1 MSHFQH
7 IQFAASTDVGQKR
20 KNNEDAYGT
29 FPEIGVFCVAD
40 GMGGGDDGEVASNAT
55 IEAVKQFAASNPLPD
70 DAAYSIR
77 DYTAALSRI
86 INDASK
92 WILDRAKE
100 KGLKGC
106 GSTFVSLC
114 LDASKPDEAVA
125 VHAGD
130 SRLYRIRGRA
140 ITQIT
145 RDHSAAELMGAR
157 SEDEVNP
164 LFRGMILRA
173 VGVQPTVELDVTPF
187 DIQQDDK
194 ILICSDGLYRMV
206 PERKITS
213 IIRKA
218 ETPGMAVAELIDKA
232 NEAGGVDNI
241 TAVVVFVGTLPPPA
255 KMVGMA
261 VDALHPVERDT
272 EPGEGENDETDGTEP
287 DSQNSASS
295 MSERTAATG
304 CSLTGSLRSIEPR
317 VNPVPKPHIEIK
329 RELSSL
335 RGRNWSGVRWT
346 VGSIAAAVLAVMAGW
361 YVATKEER
369 EADHVIVEEP
379 HIAIVPQGTNE
390 CDRTDVAITT
400 DVHVVSVAN
409 PDRFQGGPN
418 REDDKLVPTPSVTTN
433 RPMHA
438 PDVDRH
444 IATRKKL
451 HTALTNDISKLIV
464 SEPVSNRNERLDEAY
479 RLLTDA
485 TNMNAEIK
493 CPVLTEQDARS
504 LLGDVDDRRKWIV
517 GEVENRTGFE
527 FIIDGKSIVPG
538 AVQLFE
544 FVDGK
549 IPGNWVASATGYDD
563 KPLARDFN
571 GKRIELKDDDFK
583 PRAVNM
589 SLPQLEEGV
598 VCVCGGSNV
607 VGSIMLRPGDGYSCV
622 YNRAGYES
630 QTCRFNVKFNEDGV
644 LPPPGKWKAMLVGVE
659 IPDLENGVKCKVNG
673 ADAVSGAKMRLAP
686 GTYSLEYSRLGYKTQ
701 TLSFVVEPGRSDV
714 LPPPGKWK
722 ELPVAITVPMLSDGV
737 KCKID
742 GQERTSG
749 EKTELMPGE
758 HSLEYIQHGYETQ
771 TLPFT
776 VRHGVSE
783 KLPPPREWKA
793 QPVEVMVPMLP
804 DGVKCK
810 IDGQERTSGDQISI
824 LPGKHTIRYSM
835 LDHHPQTADF
845 IVRPGERLS
854 LPPQKAWVRLDG
866 LVALEKAEEAIVS
879 GQWGKAIEL
888 LEKASVESPDAKK
901 RLNEAKAKVDAY
913 RKETAKAAAHE
924 EMEKQKATA
933 VNALK
938 GVCGDISNFIS
949 AVGKCPVKDD
959 EVAVIRQR
967 AAMLYQSKTAQDDWE
982 HAKALIAVLKA
993 NSVER
998 KGIRWYVDD
1007 WLVGECGGGSE
1018 SGGRKKQKAKEGYE
1032 KLQDALRR
1040 LESSKAGS
1048 VEEITIVTDIM
1059 KNMPDWLNMKKSDMK
1074 KR

>member
-369 EADHVIVEEP
+369 ETDHVIVEEP
-379 HIAIVPQGTNE
+379 HPNMMPVNTNT

-400 DVHVVSVAN
+400 DVQVASVAH

-418 REDDKLVPTPSVTTN
+418 REDDKSAPTPSVTTN
-433 RPMHA
+433 RLVHA

-444 IATRKKL
+444 VVARKKL
-451 HTALTNDISKLIV
+451 HAALTNDISKLIV
-464 SEPVSNRNERLDEAY
+464 SAPVSNRNERLYEAY

-485 TNMNAEIK
+485 TNINAEIK
-493 CPVLTEQDARS
+493 CPVLTAQEARS
-504 LLGDVDDRRKWIV
+504 LLGDVEDRRKWIV

-527 FIIDGKSIVPG
+527 VVIDGKSIVPG

-630 QTCRFNVKFNEDGV
+630 QTCHFNVKFNEDGV
-644 LPPPGKWKAMLVGVE
+644 LPSPGKWKAMLVGVE

-673 ADAVSGAKMRLAP
+673 VDAVSGAKMRLAP

-722 ELPVAITVPMLSDGV
+722 ELPVAITMPMLS
-737 KCKID
+737 
-742 GQERTSG
+742 
-749 EKTELMPGE
+749 
-758 HSLEYIQHGYETQ
+758 
-771 TLPFT
+771 
-776 VRHGVSE
+776 
-783 KLPPPREWKA
+783 
-793 QPVEVMVPMLP
+793 

-845 IVRPGERLS
+845 IVQSGERLS
-854 LPPQKAWVRLDG
+854 LPLQKAWVRLDG
-866 LVALEKAEEAIVS
+866 LVALEKAEEAIAN

-901 RLNEAKAKVDAY
+901 RLNEAKAKVDTY

-924 EMEKQKATA
+924 EMEKQKSAA

-938 GVCGDISNFIS
+938 GVCGDISKFIDAARKC
-949 AVGKCPVKDD
+949 AVNED
-959 EVAVIRQR
+959 EVDVIRKQ
-967 AAMLYQSKTAQDDWE
+967 AAMLCQSKTAQDDWE